1 MIQGSG
7 SCGGRRRRQLPGNPF
22 TCGGGLRRKIR
33 ARRGRSRGWWP
44 RGHYWHQGGAPAA
57 DSMAEGAW
65 ACGEAA
71 RGHGGAVLCSH
82 GARGEAARVGGCGW
96 GSREAA
102 GAIKGAGGDPGDAH
116 REGRGAR
123 SPARCSAVAARG
135 GSRRWQAGP
144 TGQRR
149 GVLRAAERA
158 SGRAGWLAPPGGVG
172 LSGGARRLGRWR
184 AGLRGMGRAE
194 RGQTGGEAGR
204 GGAGPVSRVLGRAW
218 AERNWAAGSWVGRRR
233 GVGPGKAWA
242 DLGC

>member
-1 MIQGSG
+1 V
-7 SCGGRRRRQLPGNPF
+7 
-22 TCGGGLRRKIR
+22 
-33 ARRGRSRGWWP
+33 
-44 RGHYWHQGGAPAA
+44 AA
-57 DSMAEGAW
+57 
-65 ACGEAA
+65 
-71 RGHGGAVLCSH
+71 
-82 GARGEAARVGGCGW
+82 VGVMT

-116 REGRGAR
+116 RGGRGAR

-172 LSGGARRLGRWR
+172 LSGGAGRLERWR

-204 GGAGPVSRVLGRAW
+204 GGAGPVSRALGRAW